1 MYWSRGIVNM
11 NIAVIT
17 DSNSGMAAED
27 AKANGIHLL
36 PMPFL
41 INGED
46 YLDGINLTHEDFFEK
61 LEQDADV
68 STSQPS
74 PGIVM
79 DLWDELLREYDQ
91 IVYIPMSS
99 GLSQSFET
107 AAMLAAD
114 EYEGKVFAVND
125 KRIGPTQMQA
135 ALDAKHLADQGF
147 NGEQIKRIL
156 ERESLEASI
165 YIMVDTLKYL
175 KKGGRVTA
183 AGAAIGT
190 VLNLKPV
197 LQIQGDKLDAFA
209 KSRGVKNA
217 KKTMLDAMKKD
228 FADRFSAEAAADR
241 MKLYAITCHVS
252 DSAKQAWTEEI
263 KAAFPDMEVIEGELS
278 LSVSCHIGPGALAIA
293 ACRVPEEVLI

>member
-1 MYWSRGIVNM
+1 M

-17 DSNSGMAAED
+17 DSNSGMTAED
-27 AKANGIHLL
+27 AMANGIQIL

-46 YLDGINLTHEDFFEK
+46 YLDGVNLSHDDFYEK
-61 LEQDADV
+61 LKQDADV

-74 PGIVM
+74 PGLVM
-79 DLWDELLREYDQ
+79 DLWDDLLKEYDQ

-99 GLSQSFET
+99 GLSKSYET
-107 AAMLAAD
+107 AAQLAAA
-114 EYEGKVFAVND
+114 EYEEKVFVIND
-125 KRIGPTQMQA
+125 KRIGPTQRQA
-135 ALDAKHLADQGF
+135 ALDAKKLAEQGVD
-147 NGEQIKRIL
+147 GAQIKQIL

-217 KKTMLDAMKKD
+217 KKTMIDQMKKD
-228 FADRFSAEAAADR
+228 FAGRFAEPLREGR
-241 MKLYAITCHVS
+241 MTLYAITSKVS
-252 DSAKQAWTEEI
+252 DEIRKGWTEEI
-263 KAAFPDMEVIEGELS
+263 KAAFPDMDVQEGELS

-293 ACRVPEEVLI
+293 AARIPEEVQ

>member
-1 MYWSRGIVNM
+1 M

-17 DSNSGMAAED
+17 DSNSGMTAED
-27 AKANGIHLL
+27 AKANGIQLL

-46 YLDGINLTHEDFFEK
+46 YLDGVNLTHAEFFEK
-61 LEQDADV
+61 LAQDADV

-74 PGIVM
+74 PGQVM
-79 DLWDELLREYDQ
+79 DLWDELLKTNDQ
-91 IVYIPMSS
+91 LVYIPMSS
-99 GLSQSFET
+99 GLSKSYET
-107 AAMLAAD
+107 AVMLAAS
-114 EYEGKVFAVND
+114 EYEGRVFVVND
-125 KRIGPTQMQA
+125 KRIGPTQLQA
-135 ALDAKHLADQGF
+135 ALDAKRLADQGCTA
-147 NGEQIKRIL
+147 EQIKKIL

-217 KKTMLDAMKKD
+217 KKTMIEQMKKD
-228 FADRFSAEAAADR
+228 FADRFAAPAEAGR
-241 MKLYAITCHVS
+241 MVLFAITCHVS
-252 DSAKQAWTEEI
+252 DEAKQTWINEV
-263 KAAFPDMEVIEGELS
+263 KAAFPEMEVLDGELS

-293 ACRVPEEVLI
+293 ACRIPEEIQ

>member
-1 MYWSRGIVNM
+1 MK
-11 NIAVIT
+11 IAVIT
-17 DSNSGMAAED
+17 DSNSGMTAED
-27 AKANGIHLL
+27 AKANGIYLL

-46 YLDGINLTHEDFFEK
+46 YLDGVNLTHEDFFTK

-74 PGIVM
+74 PGLVM
-79 DLWDELLREYDQ
+79 DLWDEVLQNHDQ

-99 GLSQSFET
+99 GLSKSYET
-107 AAMLAAD
+107 AAQLAAT
-114 EYEGKVFAVND
+114 EYEGKVFVVND
-125 KRIGPTQMQA
+125 KRIGPTQRQA
-135 ALDAKHLADQGF
+135 ALDAKKLTEKDLD
-147 NGEQIKRIL
+147 GEQIKKIL

-217 KKTMLDAMKKD
+217 KKVMIEQMKKD
-228 FADRFSAEAAADR
+228 FANRFQDSVDAGR
-241 MKLYAITCHVS
+241 MTLYAVTSHV
-252 DSAKQAWTEEI
+252 TEETKTAWI
-263 KAAFPDMEVIEGELS
+263 AEVKEAFPGMEVNETELS

-293 ACRVPEEVLI
+293 ASRIPEEA

>member
-1 MYWSRGIVNM
+1 MK
-11 NIAVIT
+11 IAVVT
-17 DSNSGMAAED
+17 DSNSGMTADD
-27 AKANGIHLL
+27 AKANGIVLL

-41 INGED
+41 IDGKD
-46 YLDGINLTHEDFFEK
+46 YLDGVNLTHEEFFEK
-61 LEQDADV
+61 LAQDADV

-79 DLWDELLREYDQ
+79 ELWDDILKEYDQ
-91 IVYIPMSS
+91 IIYIPMSS
-99 GLSQSFET
+99 GLSKSYET
-107 AAMLAAD
+107 AAMLAASD
-114 EYEGKVFAVND
+114 YEDKVFVIND
-125 KRIGPTQMQA
+125 KRIGPTQREA
-135 ALDAKHLADQGF
+135 ALDAKKMAAKGMT
-147 NGEQIKRIL
+147 GAEIKTVL
-156 ERESLEASI
+156 ERETFESSI

-217 KKTMLDAMKKD
+217 KKVMIDQMKKD
-228 FADRFSAEAAADR
+228 LAGRFAKAVEAGR
-241 MKLYAITCHVS
+241 LSLYVVASHVS
-252 DSAKQAWTEEI
+252 DEVREAWVSEV
-263 KAAFPDMEVIEGELS
+263 KAAFPTLSLEYAELS

-293 ACRVPEEVLI
+293 AACIPEEACN